1 MKKYGFAFAAIGL
14 AGLSL
19 AFQATGKTE
28 IVSLPKTAAVLETA
42 ARLGLDLL
50 AERDGRVFIVAPPA
64 DLRKIERNG
73 LSYRKETERF
83 APAGPAA
90 DSPLLASPIGAFH
103 THQELEDDLVALE
116 AAFPG
121 LAKVVTIGTSLENRA
136 ILGLKVSDNVEA
148 EEDEPAALFLGCHH
162 AREWISVEVPFLLAK
177 YLLESYASNP
187 EVKRLVDAA
196 EIWVVPMV
204 NPDGHDYSVRVYR
217 YWRKNRRANDDG
229 SFGVD
234 PNRNYGFAWGH
245 DNTGSS
251 PNPVSEVYRGTS
263 AFSEPETA
271 AVRDFILSRNF
282 GSMISYHSFSQ
293 VIMYPWSYA
302 DIPTTQE
309 ASLADL
315 TDHMAGLIA
324 SVNGRIY
331 AAGRSAGMMYLV
343 NGDTA
348 DWAYAATGMAALCL
362 ELPPVETYEGAFFN
376 AEEEIA
382 GIFAEN
388 LPAMLYLVDWTLAH
402 PNPVPEFPFFG
413 RTARRPHRLPGTKR

>member
-1 MKKYGFAFAAIGL
+1 L

-50 AERDGRVFIVAPPA
+50 ADRDGRVFIVAPPA

-83 APAGPAA
+83 APAGSTA

-103 THQELEDDLVALE
+103 THQELEDDLMALE
-116 AAFPG
+116 AAYPG
-121 LAKVVTIGTSLENRA
+121 LAKVLTIGASLENRA
-136 ILGLKVSDNVEA
+136 ILALKVSDNVET
-148 EEDEPAALFLGCHH
+148 EEGEPAALFLGCHH

-177 YLLESYASNP
+177 YLLENYATNA

-204 NPDGHDYSVRVYR
+204 NPDGHDYSARVYR

-234 PNRNYGFAWGH
+234 PNRNYDLAWGY

-251 PNPVSEVYRGTS
+251 PSPVSEVFRGTS

-271 AVRDFILSRNF
+271 AVRDFVLSRNF

-293 VIMYPWSYA
+293 IIMYPWSYA
-302 DIPTTQE
+302 DLMTNQE
-309 ASLADL
+309 ASFADL
-315 TDHMAGLIA
+315 TDHMAGLMA
-324 SVNGRIY
+324 AVNGRIY
-331 AAGRSAGMMYLV
+331 DTGRSGGLLYLV

-348 DWAYAATGMAALCL
+348 DWAYAATGMAALCI

-376 AEEEIA
+376 AEEDIA

-413 RTARRPHRLPGTKR
+413 RTARRPPRLPGLKR

>member
-1 MKKYGFAFAAIGL
+1 
-14 AGLSL
+14 
-19 AFQATGKTE
+19 
-28 IVSLPKTAAVLETA
+28 
-42 ARLGLDLL
+42 
-50 AERDGRVFIVAPPA
+50 
-64 DLRKIERNG
+64 
-73 LSYRKETERF
+73 
-83 APAGPAA
+83 
-90 DSPLLASPIGAFH
+90 
-103 THQELEDDLVALE
+103 
-116 AAFPG
+116 
-121 LAKVVTIGTSLENRA
+121 LENRE
-136 ILGLKVSDNVEA
+136 ILALKVSDNVEA
-148 EEDEPAALFLGCHH
+148 EEGEPGALFLGCHH

-177 YLLESYASNP
+177 YLLENYATKA

-217 YWRKNRRANDDG
+217 YWRKNRRANNDG

-234 PNRNYGFAWGH
+234 PNRNYGFAWGY

-251 PNPVSEVYRGTS
+251 PNPISDVYRGTS

-309 ASLADL
+309 APLADL

-324 SVNGRIY
+324 AVNGRIY
-331 AAGRSAGMMYLV
+331 SAGRSAGMMYLV

-348 DWAYAATGMAALCL
+348 DWAYAATGMAALCI
-362 ELPPVETYEGAFFN
+362 ELPPIETYEGAFFN
-376 AEEEIA
+376 AEEDIA

-402 PNPVPEFPFFG
+402 PHPVPEFPFFG
-413 RTARRPHRLPGTKR
+413 RSARRPPRLPGAKR